1 MQDTDE
7 VGGAEKRTRIISER
21 QMDLEGTMLDHGN
34 EKKNL
39 RIVGSGKVCF
49 FFFFLDCASGG
60 WIPLRPGS
68 SWEQLWGERG
78 LESKQHKSR
87 VAHSSQGE
95 MTDGSR

>member
-49 FFFFLDCASGG
+49 FFFFFWTVPQEGG
-60 WIPLRPGS
+60 FLSDLGAVGS
-68 SWEQLWGERG
+68 SCGGKGVWSQ
-78 LESKQHKSR
+78 
-87 VAHSSQGE
+87 SSIKAVWHTAAKE
-95 MTDGSR
+95 K

>member
-49 FFFFLDCASGG
+49 FFFFFGLC
-60 WIPLRPGS
+60 LRRVDS
-68 SWEQLWGERG
+68 SQTWEQLGAVVG
-78 LESKQHKSR
+78 GK
-87 VAHSSQGE
+87 
-95 MTDGSR
+95 GSGVKAA